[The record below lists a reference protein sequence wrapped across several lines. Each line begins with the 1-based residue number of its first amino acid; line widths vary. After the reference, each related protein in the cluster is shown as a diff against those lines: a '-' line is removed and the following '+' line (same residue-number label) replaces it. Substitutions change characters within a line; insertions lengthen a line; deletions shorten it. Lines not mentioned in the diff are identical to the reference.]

1 MFICCMFKSSSLVIL
16 THLLCIVLFHRGLNP
31 FMVCQLVMMII
42 WWCDW
47 LCHSAPAKGEYGL
60 EIYANDPELD
70 GNSLYHAYQYL
81 IICMESVANV
91 EPLPM
96 LPPGFLGAQA
106 SFRKLGLSCAT
117 HEDPYIHCDS
127 GDIAVWTLWFCAV
140 RSNKNESS
148 ARAEMAAQCCTSQ
161 ILTFERMCG
170 ASLMHSFSVISEN
183 IIINRILL

>member
-1 MFICCMFKSSSLVIL
+1 MTCDFCPSYIFVLCLKKSFANFGMFVCTVLVIL
-16 THLLCIVLFHRGLNP
+16 ANDYGILYG
-31 FMVCQLVMMII
+31 VM
-42 WWCDW
+42 

-81 IICMESVANV
+81 IICMESVGNV

-117 HEDPYIHCDS
+117 HEDPYIHTDS
-127 GDIAVWTLWFCAV
+127 GDVAV
-140 RSNKNESS
+140 
-148 ARAEMAAQCCTSQ
+148 
-161 ILTFERMCG
+161 
-170 ASLMHSFSVISEN
+170 
-183 IIINRILL
+183 